1 MLTRATE
8 SGESVTTTATKDQRK
23 AQRFFWCWLIAA
35 TATSIAGN
43 VAHAL
48 LMAAHAP
55 AGSSINPIVAAALAV
70 VPTIVQVGATHGVH
84 VLVSARITGAAYKTA
99 LAITVALV
107 VFAFILS
114 FQALHELAVVY
125 AGMHFAIACLVPLV
139 IDLSITG
146 STVSLLALARVHR
159 DATVG
164 AQMQAEQEPVTA
176 WTAEAPSAG
185 AIPVEPDADLAAEP
199 EVAPE
204 PKKDDPIELDD
215 EAEGAEEVN
224 LADEAEP
231 AVTIPVSAFAAAQA
245 GDSATA
251 NAPVEPWV
259 RELGLAEMIVNEGG
273 TSIGRIKAA
282 KILHA
287 HRIGTPPGTIARDE
301 GAGFRTVKSIIA
313 RAEAANAEAG
323 EAVPA

>member
-1 MLTRATE
+1 M
-8 SGESVTTTATKDQRK
+8 TTTATKDHRR

-48 LMAAHAP
+48 LTAAHAP
-55 AGSSINPIVAAALAV
+55 VGSSINPIVAGALAV
-70 VPTIVQVGATHGVH
+70 VPPIVQVGATHGVH
-84 VLVSARITGAAYKTA
+84 VLVNARITGAAYKTA

-114 FQALHELAVVY
+114 FQALRELAVVY
-125 AGMHFAIACLVPLV
+125 AGMNSEIACLVPLV

-146 STVSLLALARVHR
+146 STVSLLALTRVHR
-159 DATVG
+159 DATVA
-164 AQMQAEQEPVTA
+164 AQVLPEQAPIA
-176 WTAEAPSAG
+176 PRTAESLSAR
-185 AIPVEPDADLAAEP
+185 AMPVESDADLAAEP

-204 PKKDDPIELDD
+204 PEKDGPIELDD

-224 LADEAEP
+224 SADEAEP
-231 AVTIPVSAFAAAQA
+231 AETIPVSAFVAAQA

-313 RAEAANAEAG
+313 RAEAANAEAA